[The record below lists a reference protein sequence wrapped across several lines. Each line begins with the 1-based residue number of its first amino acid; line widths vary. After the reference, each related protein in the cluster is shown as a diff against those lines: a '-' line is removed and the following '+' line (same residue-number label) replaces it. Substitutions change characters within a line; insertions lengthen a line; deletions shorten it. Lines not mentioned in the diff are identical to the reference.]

1 MTDNTGTAAAVGEGV
16 VAAFFDACA
25 RDAFDE
31 AVACFAEDGVWIMAE
46 GPEPGTTYRR
56 DRIRDFLV
64 DLVKKREEL
73 ADQGIGLV
81 FEPAVVVG
89 DRQIIEFT
97 LRNGDGEVIDR
108 GVDLFTLKDGLIL
121 VKDVFRKA

>member
-1 MTDNTGTAAAVGEGV
+1 MTDNTGTGAAVGEGA

-31 AVACFAEDGVWIMAE
+31 AVACFAEDGAWIMAE

-56 DRIRDFLV
+56 DRIREFLV

-97 LRNGDGEVIDR
+97 LRNGAGEVIDR

>member
-1 MTDNTGTAAAVGEGV
+1 MTDNTVAGAAVGEGK

-31 AVACFAEDGVWIMAE
+31 AVACFAEGGVWSVAE
-46 GPEPGTTYRR
+46 GPEPGTSYRR
-56 DRIRDFLV
+56 DEIRAYLV
-64 DLVKKREEL
+64 DLVKKREEFG
-73 ADQGIGLV
+73 DQGIALV
-81 FEPAVVVG
+81 FEPAVVAG

-97 LRNGDGEVIDR
+97 LRDATGRVLDR